1 MIIKTKNSRKT
12 EENKHSRIKIKFST
26 WNGILELPTFI
37 WCNNNKD
44 TKKKKKNLRFS
55 GTFFLNGKLHQ
66 KKLNDF
72 KGKFF
77 LQNE

>member
-26 WNGILELPTFI
+26 WNGILELSTFI

-44 TKKKKKNLRFS
+44 TKKKKKEFKIFRH
-55 GTFFLNGKLHQ
+55 FFPEWKTSP
-66 KKLNDF
+66 KEVK
-72 KGKFF
+72 
-77 LQNE
+77 

>member
-44 TKKKKKNLRFS
+44 TKKKKEFKIFRH
-55 GTFFLNGKLHQ
+55 FFPEWKTSP
-66 KKLNDF
+66 KEVK
-72 KGKFF
+72 
-77 LQNE
+77 